1 MSDIAQIAPPPLQA
15 LKIEPQPSLMT
26 SPTTSN
32 GGPLSPISP
41 QNASGIT
48 GMLNNIMNPIESGPS
63 DPSHGLQMSCP
74 VPESNAFSME
84 SASGNSSPQSGS
96 HDTNLGPGTKCTICG
111 DNATGKH
118 YGAPSCDGCK
128 GFFRRS
134 VRKKS
139 NYTCRFSR
147 NCTVNKDKRNQC
159 RYCRLK
165 NCFKAGMKKDAVQN
179 ERDRIS
185 VRKSSQEDGISGGA
199 PGKTKRKCGLSW
211 GTSRSK
217 HYI

>member
-1 MSDIAQIAPPPLQA
+1 MSDLTHISAGMPMQDMKL
-15 LKIEPQPSLMT
+15 EPQSLVASPS
-26 SPTTSN
+26 PN
-32 GGPLSPISP
+32 GPLSPLSP
-41 QNASGIT
+41 QNTNGIT
-48 GMLNNIMNPIESGPS
+48 GMLNHIMNPTAIETAPPTAH
-63 DPSHGLQMSCP
+63 DGLHLTAPPLPDHSVSKVECT
-74 VPESNAFSME
+74 
-84 SASGNSSPQSGS
+84 SGNSSPTSGMDS
-96 HDTNLGPGTKCTICG
+96 NVGPGTKCTICG

-185 VRKSSQEDGISGGA
+185 VRKSSQEEGMSGA
-199 PGKTKRKCGLSW
+199 PGRIRHTHILKNNCLCSGL
-211 GTSRSK
+211 
-217 HYI
+217 